1 METKL
6 TDKIQLT
13 RELKVLLLQV
23 LKAKEMTKDQAD
35 KLVKIL
41 TDADAASN
49 AFEAK
54 FPQLKQFDKTPE
66 LADLNKRFGEAGLA
80 LLGALAKADDKFK
93 GVPEFAEV
101 MKKIMKTDAK

>member
-1 METKL
+1 METMKAKQL

-41 TDADAASN
+41 TDAELIERIMRIVIESDW
-49 AFEAK
+49 K
-54 FPQLKQFDKTPE
+54 PE
-66 LADLNKRFGEAGLA
+66 DERF
-80 LLGALAKADDKFK
+80 
-93 GVPEFAEV
+93 
-101 MKKIMKTDAK
+101 

>member
-1 METKL
+1 MKAKQL

-41 TDADAASN
+41 TDAELIERIMRITIVSDW
-49 AFEAK
+49 K
-54 FPQLKQFDKTPE
+54 PE
-66 LADLNKRFGEAGLA
+66 DERF
-80 LLGALAKADDKFK
+80 
-93 GVPEFAEV
+93 
-101 MKKIMKTDAK
+101 

>member
-1 METKL
+1 METMKAKQL

-41 TDADAASN
+41 TDAELIERIMRITIVSDW
-49 AFEAK
+49 K
-54 FPQLKQFDKTPE
+54 PE
-66 LADLNKRFGEAGLA
+66 DENER
-80 LLGALAKADDKFK
+80 
-93 GVPEFAEV
+93 
-101 MKKIMKTDAK
+101 

>member
-1 METKL
+1 METKQL

-41 TDADAASN
+41 TDAELIERIMRITIVSDW
-49 AFEAK
+49 K
-54 FPQLKQFDKTPE
+54 PE
-66 LADLNKRFGEAGLA
+66 DERF
-80 LLGALAKADDKFK
+80 
-93 GVPEFAEV
+93 
-101 MKKIMKTDAK
+101 